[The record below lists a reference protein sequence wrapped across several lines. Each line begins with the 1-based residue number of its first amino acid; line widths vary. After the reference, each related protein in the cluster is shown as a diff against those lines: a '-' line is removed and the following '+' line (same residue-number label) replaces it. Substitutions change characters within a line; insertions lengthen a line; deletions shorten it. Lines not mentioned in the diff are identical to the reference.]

1 MKLILLNDYDR
12 VSEWAAKYVR
22 NKIINFKPGPDRYFV
37 LGFPTGST
45 PLGMYK
51 KLIEFYEEGT
61 ISFKYV
67 KTFNMDEYVGLP
79 RDHPE
84 SYHYYMWSNF
94 FKHIDIIPT
103 NVNLLDGNAADLSV
117 ECETFEDKIKA
128 AGGIHL
134 FIGGIGPDG
143 HIAFNEPGSSLVS
156 RTRVKTLAMETVV
169 ANARFFG
176 GDINK
181 VPKAALTVGV
191 GTVMDSEEVMILITG
206 VNKALA
212 LHKAIEEGVSH
223 MWTVSAFQ
231 QHPCTVFVC
240 DEPATMELKVKT
252 VKYFKG
258 LMDLHNQLVQD
269 PEVEK

>member
-1 MKLILLNDYDR
+1 MKLILLEEYNN

-22 NKIINFKPGPDRYFV
+22 NKINKFNPGPGRHFV
-37 LGFPTGST
+37 LGLPTGST

-51 KLIEFYEEGT
+51 KLIEFCNEGLV
-61 ISFKYV
+61 SFKYV
-67 KTFNMDEYVGLP
+67 ETFNMDEYVGLP

-94 FKHIDIIPT
+94 FKHIDILPE
-103 NVNLLDGNAADLSV
+103 NVHLLDGQAKDLEA
-117 ECETFEDKIKA
+117 ECVNYEAKIKE

-134 FIGGIGPDG
+134 FVGGIGPDG

-156 RTRVKTLAMETVV
+156 RTRMKTLAVETVV

-176 GDINK
+176 GDISK
-181 VPKAALTVGV
+181 VPKNALTVGV
-191 GTVMDSEEVMILITG
+191 GTVMDAKEVMILITG
-206 VNKALA
+206 VSKALA

-240 DEPATMELKVKT
+240 DEPATHELKVKT

-258 LMDLHNQLVQD
+258 LMDLHNQLVED
-269 PEVEK
+269 PTEKK